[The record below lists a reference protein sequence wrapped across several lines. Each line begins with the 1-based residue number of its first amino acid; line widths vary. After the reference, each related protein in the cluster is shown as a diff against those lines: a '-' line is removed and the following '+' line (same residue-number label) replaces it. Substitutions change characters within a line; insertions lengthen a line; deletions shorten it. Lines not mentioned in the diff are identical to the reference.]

1 MVSGITINSL
11 NNKLILENEN
21 KVRELASKRN
31 TDELQNI
38 MNQLDIK
45 SENEEIVYE
54 NIKRLEKVIKGTIIN
69 RILVVDSKGY
79 VKFSASKLG
88 IEKIDISSGEGT
100 DLSVRGTMFIAKNIV
115 KLNENSYVVHFT
127 ENYIKDDMLSIKVA
141 IVVGTIIFLI
151 LINSRVKYISYI
163 TKNVKTIATGD
174 LSNRIDLK
182 YKDELRDLAQD
193 INYMAEEL
201 QKQDINQKEFIT
213 NISHDLRTPLTTILG
228 YSKMIERKVYKDEEE
243 LNRYVS
249 IINQKGNYLKTMME
263 DFFDYSRLSSRDLEL
278 EKNLI
283 NLNEVVL
290 QLLDGE
296 EINFKNKDLSLK
308 VLLER
313 KAIYTY
319 GDPMLVARAFNNLIS
334 NSLKYSK
341 ENSQVKIQLK
351 EKNINGVNYG
361 VFTVENI
368 PKQPMKEEV
377 VENLFKRLYKIDKA
391 RNDKGSG
398 LGLAITQEI
407 VELHNGFVE
416 ATLCDENIRFSIG
429 LIQHN

>member
-1 MVSGITINSL
+1 MISIKNLS
-11 NNKLILENEN
+11 KEFYSEDERQ
-21 KVRELASKRN
+21 KVL
-31 TDELQNI
+31 
-38 MNQLDIK
+38 
-45 SENEEIVYE
+45 
-54 NIKRLEKVIKGTIIN
+54 
-69 RILVVDSKGY
+69 
-79 VKFSASKLG
+79 
-88 IEKIDISSGEGT
+88 
-100 DLSVRGTMFIAKNIV
+100 KNI
-115 KLNENSYVVHFT
+115 
-127 ENYIKDDMLSIKVA
+127 
-141 IVVGTIIFLI
+141 
-151 LINSRVKYISYI
+151 
-163 TKNVKTIATGD
+163 D
-174 LSNRIDLK
+174 LHIGH
-182 YKDELRDLAQD
+182 DELRDLAQN

-243 LNRYVS
+243 LNKYVS

-296 EINFKNKDLSLK
+296 EINFENKDLSLK

-313 KAIYTY
+313 KAICTY

-341 ENSQVKIQLK
+341 ENFKVKIQLK

-361 VFTVENI
+361 VFTVENTSN
-368 PKQPMKEEV
+368 QPMKEEA
-377 VENLFKRLYKIDKA
+377 VENLFKRLYKLDKA
-391 RNDKGSG
+391 RNDKDSG

-407 VELHNGFVE
+407 VKLHNGFVE

-429 LIQHN
+429 LIQHK